1 MEYVRLGRSNVKVSR
16 LCLGA
21 MGFGSTTWREWVL
34 DEAASEPII
43 DRAIEH
49 GINFFDTCDFYS
61 AGESERILGK
71 LLVGKHPRDSFVLA
85 TKAGNPMASHP
96 NGRGYSRK
104 HLFNAIDQ
112 SLARLRTDHVDLFQT
127 HIWNADTD
135 LEELVDTMGAIVEAG
150 KARYVGVTT
159 MPAWTLAV
167 CRTHAE
173 RRQSA
178 KFVSMQC
185 EYNPAHRECE
195 RELMPYCLYDN
206 VALIP
211 FSPMARGFLSAN
223 RQGGRNP
230 TSRTN
235 TDDYTH
241 KYYYRDGDFAVQ
253 AVLSGIAERHG
264 CSPSQVALAWT
275 LSRPGM
281 TAPIFG
287 ATSIQ
292 HVDEAVGSLDLS
304 LSEGE
309 LSEINAAY
317 VPRGFNSA
325 GH

>member
-1 MEYVRLGRSNVKVSR
+1 MKYVRLGHTNVRVSR

-21 MGFGSTTWREWVL
+21 MGFGLASWREWVL
-34 DEAASEPII
+34 NEAASQPII

-71 LLVGKHPRDSFVLA
+71 LLVDKHPRDSLVLA

-135 LEELVDTMGAIVEAG
+135 LEELVDTMGSIVEAG

-167 CRTHAE
+167 CRARAGGRH
-173 RRQSA
+173 SS
-178 KFVSMQC
+178 KFISMQC

-195 RELMPYCLYDN
+195 SELVPYCLHDN

-223 RQGGRNP
+223 RQDEKKL
-230 TSRTN
+230 TSRTK

-241 KYYYRDGDFAVQ
+241 KYYHRNSDFAVQ
-253 AVLSGIAERHG
+253 AALAKIGERRG

-275 LSRPGM
+275 LSRPGI

-287 ATSIQ
+287 ATSIE
-292 HVDEAVGSLDLS
+292 HVDEAVGSLNLS
-304 LSEGE
+304 LSEHE
-309 LSEINAAY
+309 LSEVNAAY
-317 VPRGFNSA
+317 LPRGFNST

>member
-1 MEYVRLGRSNVKVSR
+1 MEYVRLGRSNLKVSR

-21 MGFGSTTWREWVL
+21 MGFGSKTWRDWVL

-61 AGESERILGK
+61 AGDSERILGK
-71 LLVGKHPRDSFVLA
+71 LLVDKYPRDSFVLA
-85 TKAGNPMASHP
+85 TKAGNPMAAHV

-104 HLFNAIDQ
+104 HLFSAIDQ
-112 SLARLRTDHVDLFQT
+112 SLTRLKTDHVDLFQT
-127 HIWNADTD
+127 HIWNADTN
-135 LEELVDTMGAIVEAG
+135 LEELVDAMDAIVVAG

-159 MPAWTLAV
+159 MPAWTVAV
-167 CRTHAE
+167 CRAYAD
-173 RRQSA
+173 RRHSA

-195 RELMPYCLYDN
+195 AEIMPYCLHDK

-223 RQGGRNP
+223 RRDGGSP
-230 TSRTN
+230 TSRTE

-253 AVLSGIAERHG
+253 ETLAKISERHG
-264 CSPSQVALAWT
+264 YTPSQVALSWT

-287 ATSIQ
+287 ATSVQ
-292 HVDEAVGSLDLS
+292 HVDEAVATLDLA
-304 LSEGE
+304 LSKDE
-309 LSEINAAY
+309 LAEINAAY

>member
-1 MEYVRLGRSNVKVSR
+1 MSF
-16 LCLGA
+16 GA
-21 MGFGSTTWREWVL
+21 KSWREWVL

-71 LLVGKHPRDSFVLA
+71 LLVDKYPRDSFVLA

-96 NGRGYSRK
+96 NARGYSRK
-104 HLFNAIDQ
+104 HLFEAVDQ
-112 SLARLRTDHVDLFQT
+112 SLKRLGTDHVDLFQT

-135 LEELVDTMGAIVEAG
+135 LEELVDAMGAIVDAG

-159 MPAWTLAV
+159 MPAWTLSV
-167 CRTHAE
+167 CRARAE
-173 RRQSA
+173 RRHSA
-178 KFVSMQC
+178 KFISMQC

-195 RELMPYCLYDN
+195 RELIPYCLHDE

-223 RQGGRNP
+223 RKEKKNI
-230 TSRTN
+230 TSRTE

-241 KYYYRDGDFAVQ
+241 KFYYRDGDFAVQ
-253 AVLSGIAERHG
+253 EVLARIAEQHG

-275 LSRPGM
+275 LSRPGV
-281 TAPIFG
+281 TSPIFG
-287 ATSIQ
+287 ATSVN
-292 HVDEAVGSLDLS
+292 HVDEAVGALDLA
-304 LSEGE
+304 LSSGE
-309 LSEINAAY
+309 LMEINEAY
-317 VPRGFNSA
+317 VPRGFNLA